1 MALDTLKNP
10 SLFQK
15 QAFIGGQWLDTGKD
29 FAVYNP
35 ANGDKVADVVDCG
48 RDETDQAIQAAKQA
62 FYEGWG
68 QSLAEERHALLM
80 KWAQL
85 MDDHR
90 EDLATILTTEQ
101 GKPISEAR
109 SEIGACVKT
118 TSWMAEEARRIDGEI
133 PPTFKT
139 DERYLVL
146 RQPVGVCAAITP
158 WNFPASMI
166 TRKIAPAL
174 AAGCTIIL
182 KPSEETPLVALALVK
197 LAEQAGFPKGV
208 INIITTND
216 SSSVGKALCESP
228 DVRKISFTG
237 STEVGRILYRQSGDT
252 IKKISLEL
260 GGNAPFIIFDDA
272 DLERAVQQTIGAK
285 FRNAGQTCICANR
298 IFVHENI
305 MDDYTKKLKEAVED
319 LTLGNGLDEK
329 TTLGPLINE
338 QGHKKVSG
346 LTKDALDNGA
356 ELVTG
361 GENSDQGKLFFQ
373 PTILK
378 NLNTDMKIF
387 REEIFGPVAALYPF
401 KDEADVIKQ
410 ANDTHYG
417 LAGYAYTKDLG
428 RAIRV
433 GERLE
438 YGMVGINVPVVS
450 NSAIP
455 FGGVK
460 QSGLGREG
468 SHWGVEEYVEL
479 KYVCLGGI
487 DD

>member
-1 MALDTLKNP
+1 M
-10 SLFQK
+10 
-15 QAFIGGQWLDTGKD
+15 
-29 FAVYNP
+29 
-35 ANGDKVADVVDCG
+35 
-48 RDETDQAIQAAKQA
+48 
-62 FYEGWG
+62 
-68 QSLAEERHALLM
+68 
-80 KWAQL
+80 
-85 MDDHR
+85 
-90 EDLATILTTEQ
+90 
-101 GKPISEAR
+101 
-109 SEIGACVKT
+109 
-118 TSWMAEEARRIDGEI
+118 
-133 PPTFKT
+133 
-139 DERYLVL
+139 
-146 RQPVGVCAAITP
+146 
-158 WNFPASMI
+158 
-166 TRKIAPAL
+166 
-174 AAGCTIIL
+174 
-182 KPSEETPLVALALVK
+182 
-197 LAEQAGFPKGV
+197 
-208 INIITTND
+208 
-216 SSSVGKALCESP
+216 
-228 DVRKISFTG
+228 
-237 STEVGRILYRQSGDT
+237 
-252 IKKISLEL
+252 
-260 GGNAPFIIFDDA
+260 
-272 DLERAVQQTIGAK
+272 
-285 FRNAGQTCICANR
+285 
-298 IFVHENI
+298 
-305 MDDYTKKLKEAVED
+305 
-319 LTLGNGLDEK
+319 
-329 TTLGPLINE
+329 
-338 QGHKKVSG
+338 SG